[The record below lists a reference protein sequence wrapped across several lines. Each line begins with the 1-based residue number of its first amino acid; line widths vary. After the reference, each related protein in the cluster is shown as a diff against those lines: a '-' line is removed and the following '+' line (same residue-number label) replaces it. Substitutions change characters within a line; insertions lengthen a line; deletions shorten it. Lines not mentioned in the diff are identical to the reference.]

1 MRSNEV
7 ERGHTRSHEDAKRVT
22 HTDPPKCSKIDPNGP
37 DRHQPRAASQPSDPN
52 GPKTAKKL
60 LFIRRFWSVGI
71 TRLTCRPWLVAV
83 RTVGID
89 FDAFW
94 GPVGSRTDFPLMF
107 YCCFRVVAWS
117 QHPWRGSVWAIR
129 ADHRFPLLVLHK
141 INRTCT
147 KNSLKSEPRF
157 KSFI

>member
-1 MRSNEV
+1 MYRIDLFYIFTFFRSRSTP
-7 ERGHTRSHEDAKRVT
+7 RGYRDIHALRRSTTLYA
-22 HTDPPKCSKIDPNGP
+22 IW
-37 DRHQPRAASQPSDPN
+37 PSR
-52 GPKTAKKL
+52 TLSKKL
-60 LFIRRFWSVGI
+60 LLFRSFWSVGV
-71 TRLTCRPWLVAV
+71 TRLTCRHWLVAV

-89 FDAFW
+89 FDEFW
-94 GPVGSRTDFPLMF
+94 GPVGSRTDFSLMF

>member
-1 MRSNEV
+1 MNQKSIELIFFTYLHFFVHALRLGATGISTLYDALRRSTPS
-7 ERGHTRSHEDAKRVT
+7 G
-22 HTDPPKCSKIDPNGP
+22 PPGLCRKN
-37 DRHQPRAASQPSDPN
+37 
-52 GPKTAKKL
+52 L

-157 KSFI
+157 KSLI